1 MRVQLI
7 CWYVVVLVEHVVLV
21 AVCIVAL
28 CAGGRVRNLA
38 VCRWSQT
45 AHAPSVRVSG
55 LGRRVSRALDS
66 PTGYAIANIP
76 LQAKS
81 RPLRIPTSRSH
92 APSASPPGAVPPPPH
107 PPQPQSRPLRI
118 APRRSHAPPRPLLVP
133 GGGRCTE
140 GPCPLHP
147 AGLQCAWWWEIQV
160 INTAR
165 SHGKAALHGG
175 IKARER
181 GVGEWGGGSDEF

>member
-1 MRVQLI
+1 M
-7 CWYVVVLVEHVVLV
+7 LVEHVVLV

-76 LQAKS
+76 LQAK
-81 RPLRIPTSRSH
+81 
-92 APSASPPGAVPPPPH
+92 
-107 PPQPQSRPLRI
+107 SRPLRI